1 MSMGAVVVTG
11 AAGGIGAAIARR
23 LAADGAGPL
32 ILMDRDATALAAVAA
47 GTGGAAIP
55 VDVADETAVTAAFA
69 TARGRAERLYALV
82 TAAGVVDNGRLGDL
96 GLARWDEILRINLT
110 GTFLCA
116 RAARDWLQDGGRIVT
131 IGSLAGRTGGVITG
145 AAYAASKGGVEA
157 LTKSMAQELAGRAIT
172 VNCVAPG
179 AVETPMLAAH
189 PPERKAAMSAATPLK
204 RMAQSAEVAAAVA
217 YLLGPDAG
225 FTTGAVLAVN
235 GGLRMD

>member
-1 MSMGAVVVTG
+1 MSQGAIVVTG
-11 AAGGIGAAIARR
+11 AAGGIGAAIVRRMAREG
-23 LAADGAGPL
+23 AAPL
-32 ILMDRDATALAAVAA
+32 ILMDRDASALAPLAA
-47 GTGGAAIP
+47 ETGGVAIA
-55 VDVADETAVTAAFA
+55 VDISDEDAVERAFRD
-69 TARGRAERLYALV
+69 ARGRAGRLYGLV
-82 TAAGVVDNGRLGDL
+82 TAAGVVDNGRMGDL
-96 GLARWDEILRINLT
+96 ALERWDEVLRINLT

-157 LTKSMAQELAGRAIT
+157 LTKSMAQELASRAIT

-189 PPERKAAMSAATPLK
+189 TPERKAAMSAATPLK
-204 RMAQSAEVAAAVA
+204 RMARPEEVAAAVA
-217 YLLGPDAG
+217 YLLTLEAG
-225 FTTGAVLAVN
+225 FTTGAVMAVN